1 MRLRQQHHGWPS
13 AGHDSVAIGP
23 GMSARV
29 AWLIGQLTVGLL
41 IVGLLMWLMQ
51 PRLVFFPL
59 DRQTSTPADFGLAF
73 EDVTIETVDGER
85 LAGWFVPAP
94 PGQGRDLTLLFLH
107 GNAGNIS
114 HRGDSLWIF
123 AQLGL
128 DVLIIDYRGYGRSS
142 GSPSENG
149 LYLDADAAWRWL
161 TEQRGVPANQILLF
175 GRSLG
180 AAVAAELAGRLS
192 GNPGA
197 ATNDQPAAVIIES
210 GFDALAS
217 LASHHYPLL
226 TAVIPLR
233 FDFRAAEAIARARCP
248 VLVLHSP
255 DDEIVPYALGS
266 RLFAAA
272 PEPKRFVDLRG
283 GHNDGFLVSQPD
295 YQQAIAGFLNTHVA
309 TPR

>member
-1 MRLRQQHHGWPS
+1 
-13 AGHDSVAIGP
+13 
-23 GMSARV
+23 MSARV
-29 AWLIGQLTVGLL
+29 AWLIGQLIVGLL
-41 IVGLLMWLMQ
+41 IVGLLIWLMQ
-51 PRLVFFPL
+51 PRLVFFPF
-59 DRQTSTPADFGLAF
+59 QQQVSTPADLGLAF

-94 PGQGRDLTLLFLH
+94 RERRRDLTLLFLH

-142 GSPSENG
+142 GSPSEKG

-161 TEQRGVPANQILLF
+161 TEGRGVPANRILLF

-180 AAVAAELAGRLS
+180 GAVAAELAGRLGS
-192 GNPGA
+192 EPGA
-197 ATNDQPAAVIIES
+197 AASGQPAAVVIES
-210 GFDALAS
+210 GFDEVAS
-217 LASHHYPLL
+217 LARHHYPLL

-233 FDFRAAEAIARARCP
+233 FEFRAAEAIARTRAP

-255 DDEIVPYALGS
+255 DDEIVPYALGR

-295 YQQAIAGFLNTHVA
+295 YQKAIADFLDTYVA

>member
-1 MRLRQQHHGWPS
+1 MSNGIMSLILTVIGSLLLLALLTWMLQPKLLFRPYPEMVGVPSDWGFAYEDVWLTTDDGVRLHGWFLPAARRRPS
-13 AGHDSVAIGP
+13 PH
-23 GMSARV
+23 
-29 AWLIGQLTVGLL
+29 
-41 IVGLLMWLMQ
+41 
-51 PRLVFFPL
+51 
-59 DRQTSTPADFGLAF
+59 
-73 EDVTIETVDGER
+73 
-85 LAGWFVPAP
+85 
-94 PGQGRDLTLLFLH
+94 TLLFLH

-149 LYLDADAAWRWL
+149 LYLDADEAWRWL
-161 TEQRGVPANQILLF
+161 TERRGVPANQILLF

-180 AAVAAELAGRLS
+180 AAVAAELAGRLG

-197 ATNDQPAAVIIES
+197 AANEQPAAVIIES

-255 DDEIVPYALGS
+255 DDEIVPYALGR

-295 YQQAIAGFLNTHVA
+295 YQQAIAGFLDTHVA
-309 TPR
+309 MPR